1 MKAKSDQIALTVL
14 RDLLESKYGRNQRS
28 LMTGGRLT
36 EIHLIEIV
44 FFQLI
49 KSFIYV
55 IFAFKKFRS
64 TAKKEPMDFGS

>member
-1 MKAKSDQIALTVL
+1 MEIFN
-14 RDLLESKYGRNQRS
+14 G
-28 LMTGGRLT
+28 LMGNDHLT
-36 EIHLIEIV
+36 EIQLIEIV